1 MTAEN
6 TDAEKIV
13 TEQQKTNQGNRT
25 IEKGDVVKITK
36 KSVQAYKKVKG
47 KNKFKK
53 NGKANKGEYIVQAA
67 PVTVDKSTYAELA
80 KDKWVKKGS
89 ISGYDTG
96 GYTGDWKSS
105 EGRLAFLHQ
114 KELVLNAKDTENMLK
129 MLDISR
135 SMTSVIS
142 SVSNKIKDMIY
153 QIDKANYTRNMN
165 SRTQLQDASNQL
177 EQKVHIE
184 ATFPNVS
191 QSHEIEDAF
200 NNLINIAAQ
209 RAYRTK
215 R

>member
-1 MTAEN
+1 MEKLLSKFKDLSNKKQIEN
-6 TDAEKIV
+6 VVIFLVLLIIVIIVINSLFGEEKE
-13 TEQQKTNQGNRT
+13 T
-25 IEKGDVVKITK
+25 VKEGPK
-36 KSVQAYKKVKG
+36 DYDKLKYYKVKG
-47 KNKFKK
+47 SDYWIRQN
-53 NGKANKGEYIVQAA
+53 
-67 PVTVDKSTYAELA
+67 
-80 KDKWVKKGS
+80 S

-135 SMTSVIS
+135 SMTSVMS

-153 QIDKANYTRNMN
+153 QIDKANYIRNMN
-165 SRTQLQDASNQL
+165 SRTQLQDISNQL

-200 NNLINIAAQ
+200 ADTTNLNSELHS
-209 RAYRTK
+209 
-215 R
+215 